1 MGQSVWT
8 HSFRPGFF
16 GMGPA
21 SPGSSLPRLA
31 SQPVPSSNDL
41 RPRKVGGS
49 VSRPWHLAPPTWRQT
64 LFSLLPPTPLF
75 RFQCYRASV
84 SH

>member
-49 VSRPWHLAPPTWRQT
+49 VSRP
-64 LFSLLPPTPLF
+64 
-75 RFQCYRASV
+75 
-84 SH
+84 

>member
-16 GMGPA
+16 RMGLA

-31 SQPVPSSNDL
+31 SQPVPLSNDM

-49 VSRPWHLAPPTWRQT
+49 VSP
-64 LFSLLPPTPLF
+64 S
-75 RFQCYRASV
+75 
-84 SH
+84 